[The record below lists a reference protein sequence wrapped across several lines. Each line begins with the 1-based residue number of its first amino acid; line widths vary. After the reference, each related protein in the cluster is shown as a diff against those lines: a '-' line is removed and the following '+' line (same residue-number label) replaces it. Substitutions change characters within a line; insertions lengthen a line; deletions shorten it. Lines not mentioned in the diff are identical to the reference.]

1 MNKIDVLSKINEGM
15 RAVLA
20 KEDELA
26 GNANDTSAGFEQM
39 RLNYTAGRA
48 YWVEGGPEMAE
59 KVDCKVEGP
68 HGDIPVRLYYP
79 AKDRAS
85 LANDGETLP
94 AIVDA
99 HGGGFGLGNRDTQDR
114 ICRVLASKTGAA
126 VAAVDYRLS
135 PEAKFPVAVQ
145 EVACVAKHLH
155 EQGEAYGIDGN
166 RLSFAGD
173 SGGAHL
179 SLAATMYLREEL
191 GSSDYVKCL
200 LLFYGWYG
208 LKDSASQRL
217 LGGPWDGLTEAEW
230 QWYKELYAEDTAE
243 LETSPYAN
251 LFLNDL
257 TRDMPSCYIAAAE
270 YDPLKDDSTALA
282 TILEEYGIPHR
293 FEMFEGVIH
302 AFLHYTKMLDEA
314 NLALEHGAEHFR
326 QQMGC

>member
-94 AIVDA
+94 AIVYA
-99 HGGGFGLGNRDTQDR
+99 HGGGFVLGNLDTHDR
-114 ICRVLASKTGAA
+114 ICRV
-126 VAAVDYRLS
+126 
-135 PEAKFPVAVQ
+135 
-145 EVACVAKHLH
+145 
-155 EQGEAYGIDGN
+155 
-166 RLSFAGD
+166 SFAGD

-191 GSSDYVKCL
+191 GGSDYVKCL

>member
-79 AKDRAS
+79 VKDRAS
-85 LANDGETLP
+85 LASDGETLP
-94 AIVDA
+94 AIVYA
-99 HGGGFGLGNRDTQDR
+99 HGGGFVLGNLDTHDR

-135 PEAKFPVAVQ
+135 PEAKFPVAVE

-155 EQGEAYGIDGN
+155 E
-166 RLSFAGD
+166 
-173 SGGAHL
+173 
-179 SLAATMYLREEL
+179 EL
-191 GSSDYVKCL
+191 GGSDYVKCL